1 MEKFKSGFVSI
12 IGKTN
17 VGKSTMLNSIIGTQ
31 VAITTSKPQ
40 TTRTAIKGIVNRKSA
55 QIIFIDT
62 PGIHKTKNKFGEAM
76 TNIAYE
82 ALGEVDVIL
91 FLIEA
96 TYNQIG
102 TADKIILEK
111 LKEKNKKVILVIN
124 KIDLAPKENLL
135 KLIELYR
142 KEYNFKAI
150 VPISA
155 LKNKELETL
164 LDEIQELLPEGPAYY
179 DVEEYTDQTERQ
191 IVEEVVREKC
201 LKLLNDEIPHGIYVK
216 VEKMKLRKTTKGEDI
231 YDVDIM
237 IYCNKNSHKGII
249 IGKDGNMLKRIAS
262 YSRQKIEKMLDIKLN
277 MNIWVKVQEDW
288 QNRENII
295 KDVNGQS

>member
-1 MEKFKSGFVSI
+1 MDTFKSGFVSI

-40 TTRTAIKGIVNRKSA
+40 TTRTAIKGIVNRENS

-76 TNIAYE
+76 TNIAFE

-96 TYNQIG
+96 TYKQIG

-142 KEYNFKAI
+142 KEYDFKAI

-155 LKNKELETL
+155 LKNKEIETL
-164 LDEIQELLPEGPAYY
+164 LKEIEALLPEGPAYY
-179 DVEEYTDQTERQ
+179 NVDEYTDQTERQ

-216 VEKMKLRKTTKGEDI
+216 VEKMKLRKTKKGEDI
-231 YDVDIM
+231 YDIDIT
-237 IYCNKNSHKGII
+237 IYTTRNSHKGII
-249 IGKDGNMLKRIAS
+249 IGKDGNMLKKIAS
-262 YSRQKIEKMLDIKLN
+262 YSRQKIEKMLDIKIN

-288 QNRENII
+288 QNKENII
-295 KDVNGQS
+295 KSINGQS

>member
-1 MEKFKSGFVSI
+1 METFKSGFVSI

-40 TTRTAIKGIVNRKSA
+40 TTRTAIKGIVNRKNS
-55 QIIFIDT
+55 QIVFIDT
-62 PGIHKTKNKFGEAM
+62 PGIHKAKSKFGEAM

-96 TYNQIG
+96 TYTHIG

-124 KIDLAPKENLL
+124 KIDLVPKENLL

-142 KEYNFKAI
+142 NEYNFKAI

-155 LKNKELETL
+155 LKNKEIETL
-164 LDEIQELLPEGPAYY
+164 LIEIEELLPVGPAYY
-179 DVEEYTDQTERQ
+179 NIDEYTDQTERQ
-191 IVEEVVREKC
+191 IVEEIVREKC

-216 VEKMKLRKTTKGEDI
+216 VEKMKLRKTKNGEDI
-231 YDVDIM
+231 YDVDII
-237 IYCNKNSHKGII
+237 IYCMKNSHKGII
-249 IGKDGNMLKRIAS
+249 IGKDGNMLKKIAS
-262 YSRQKIEKMLDIKLN
+262 YSRQKIEKILDIKLN

-288 QNRENII
+288 QNKDNII
-295 KDVNGQS
+295 KNIC

>member
-40 TTRTAIKGIVNRKSA
+40 TTRTAIKGIVNRESA

-142 KEYNFKAI
+142 KEYDFKAI

-155 LKNKELETL
+155 LKNKELEIL

-216 VEKMKLRKTTKGEDI
+216 VEKMKIRKTTKGEDI

-288 QNRENII
+288 QNREKII

>member
-1 MEKFKSGFVSI
+1 METFKSGFVSI

-17 VGKSTMLNSIIGTQ
+17 VGKSTMLNTIIGMP

-40 TTRTAIKGIVNRKSA
+40 TTRTAIKGIVNRKNS

-76 TNIAYE
+76 TNIAYD

-96 TYNQIG
+96 TYTHIG

-124 KIDLAPKENLL
+124 KIDLVPKENLL
-135 KLIELYR
+135 KLIELYK
-142 KEYNFKAI
+142 KEYDFKAI

-155 LKNKELETL
+155 LKNKEIESLLLEI
-164 LDEIQELLPEGPAYY
+164 EELLPVGPAYY
-179 DVEEYTDQTERQ
+179 NIDEYTDQTERQ
-191 IVEEVVREKC
+191 IVEEIVREKC

-216 VEKMKLRKTTKGEDI
+216 VEKMKLRKTKNDEDI
-231 YDVDIM
+231 YDVDII
-237 IYCNKNSHKGII
+237 IYCMKNSHKGII

-262 YSRQKIEKMLDIKLN
+262 YSRQKIEKMLDIKVN

-288 QNRENII
+288 QNKENII
-295 KDVNGQS
+295 KSISNLS

>member
-1 MEKFKSGFVSI
+1 METFKSGFVSI

-17 VGKSTMLNSIIGTQ
+17 VGKSTMLNTIIGMP

-40 TTRTAIKGIVNRKSA
+40 TTRTAIKGIVNRKNS

-76 TNIAYE
+76 TNIAYD

-96 TYNQIG
+96 TYTHIG

-124 KIDLAPKENLL
+124 KIDLVPKENLL
-135 KLIELYR
+135 KLIELYK

-155 LKNKELETL
+155 LKNKEIESLLLEI
-164 LDEIQELLPEGPAYY
+164 EELLPVGPAYY
-179 DVEEYTDQTERQ
+179 NIDEYTDQTERQ
-191 IVEEVVREKC
+191 IVEEIVREKC

-216 VEKMKLRKTTKGEDI
+216 VEKMKLRKTKNDEDI
-231 YDVDIM
+231 YDVDII
-237 IYCNKNSHKGII
+237 IYCMKNSHKGII

-262 YSRQKIEKMLDIKLN
+262 YSRQKIEKMLDIKVN

-288 QNRENII
+288 QNREKII
-295 KDVNGQS
+295 KSISNLS

>member
-1 MEKFKSGFVSI
+1 MENFKSGFVSI

-17 VGKSTMLNSIIGTQ
+17 VGKSTMLNALIGEQ

-40 TTRTAIKGIVNRKSA
+40 TTRTAIKGIVNRGNS
-55 QIIFIDT
+55 QIVFTDT
-62 PGIHKTKNKFGEAM
+62 PGIHKVKNKFGESM

-96 TYNQIG
+96 TYKQIG

-135 KLIELYR
+135 NLIDLYS
-142 KEYNFKAI
+142 KEYDFKAV

-155 LKNKELETL
+155 LKKKELETL
-164 LDEIQELLPEGPAYY
+164 LNEIEKLLPVGPAFYSE
-179 DVEEYTDQTERQ
+179 DEYTDQTERQ

-201 LKLLNDEIPHGIYVK
+201 LKLLNDEVPHGIYVK

-231 YDVDIM
+231 YDIDII
-237 IYCNKNSHKGII
+237 IYCIRNSHKGII
-249 IGKDGNMLKRIAS
+249 IGKDGSMLKRIAS
-262 YSRQKIEKMLDIKLN
+262 YSRQKIEAMLDIKVN
-277 MNIWVKVQEDW
+277 MNMWVKVQEDW
-288 QNRENII
+288 QNKDSII
-295 KDVNGQS
+295 KSFQNS

>member
-1 MEKFKSGFVSI
+1 METFKSGFVSI

-17 VGKSTMLNSIIGTQ
+17 VGKSTMLNTIIGMP

-40 TTRTAIKGIVNRKSA
+40 TTRTAIKGIVNRKNS

-76 TNIAYE
+76 TNIAYD

-96 TYNQIG
+96 TYTHIG

-124 KIDLAPKENLL
+124 KIDLVPKENLL
-135 KLIELYR
+135 KLIELY
-142 KEYNFKAI
+142 KTEYDFKAI

-155 LKNKELETL
+155 LKNKEIESLLLEI
-164 LDEIQELLPEGPAYY
+164 EELLPVGPAYY
-179 DVEEYTDQTERQ
+179 NIDEYTDQTERQ
-191 IVEEVVREKC
+191 IVEEIVREKC

-216 VEKMKLRKTTKGEDI
+216 VEKMKLRKTKNGEDI
-231 YDVDIM
+231 YDVDII
-237 IYCNKNSHKGII
+237 IYCMKNSHKGII

-262 YSRQKIEKMLDIKLN
+262 YSRQKIEKMLDIKVN

-288 QNRENII
+288 QNKENII
-295 KDVNGQS
+295 KSISNLS

>member
-1 MEKFKSGFVSI
+1 MTEFKSGFVSI

-17 VGKSTMLNSIIGTQ
+17 VGKSTMLNSLIGTQ

-40 TTRTAIKGIVNRKSA
+40 TTRTAIKGIVNRDNS
-55 QIIFIDT
+55 QIVFIDT

-96 TYNQIG
+96 TYKQIG
-102 TADKIILEK
+102 QADKIILEK
-111 LKEKNKKVILVIN
+111 LKEKHKKVILVIN
-124 KIDLAPKENLL
+124 KIDLVPKENLL
-135 KLIELYR
+135 NLINLY
-142 KEYNFKAI
+142 KEEYDFKAI
-150 VPISA
+150 IPISA

-164 LDEIQELLPEGPAYY
+164 LDEIEKLLPEGPAYY
-179 DVEEYTDQTERQ
+179 NIDEYTDQTERQ

-201 LKLLNDEIPHGIYVK
+201 LKLLNDEVPHGIYVK
-216 VEKMKLRKTTKGEDI
+216 VEKMKLRKTKNGEDI
-231 YDVDIM
+231 YDVDIN
-237 IYCNKNSHKGII
+237 IYCTRNSHKGII
-249 IGKDGNMLKRIAS
+249 IGKNGEMLKRIAS
-262 YSRQKIEKMLDIKLN
+262 YSRQKLEKMLDIKLN

-288 QNRENII
+288 QNKDSII
-295 KDVNGQS
+295 KSLNKQS

>member
-1 MEKFKSGFVSI
+1 MDTFKSGFVSI

-40 TTRTAIKGIVNRKSA
+40 TTRTAIKGIVNRKNS
-55 QIIFIDT
+55 QIVFIDT
-62 PGIHKTKNKFGEAM
+62 PGIHKAKSKFGEAM

-96 TYNQIG
+96 TYTHIG

-124 KIDLAPKENLL
+124 KIDLVPKENLL

-142 KEYNFKAI
+142 NEYNFKAI

-155 LKNKELETL
+155 LKNKEIETL
-164 LDEIQELLPEGPAYY
+164 LIEIEELLPVGPAYY
-179 DVEEYTDQTERQ
+179 NIDEYTDQTERQ
-191 IVEEVVREKC
+191 IVEEIVREKC

-216 VEKMKLRKTTKGEDI
+216 VEKMKLRKTKNGEDI
-231 YDVDIM
+231 YDVDII
-237 IYCNKNSHKGII
+237 IYCMKNSHKGII
-249 IGKDGNMLKRIAS
+249 IGKDGNMLKKIAS
-262 YSRQKIEKMLDIKLN
+262 YSRQKIEKILDIKLN

-288 QNRENII
+288 QNKDNII
-295 KDVNGQS
+295 KNIC